1 LKFLNLF
8 SSFSQV
14 IVIGTGLEESI
25 VAAAAARNGHTVLHI
40 DINDYYGSEWS
51 AFTFD
56 GLQKWAAEAE
66 SEPTESKQ
74 SESEDLNSFLKDG
87 ESLIVLDPRRKSSF
101 KNVQQK
107 WFVPPHVEEPEP
119 EPEPEKEAAQTEKPL
134 NETDD
139 EKAASQ
145 NPENVPTK
153 DEDQKIEPKVEVP
166 KKPVFDQV
174 KVSTSCLL

>member
-1 LKFLNLF
+1 M
-8 SSFSQV
+8 
-14 IVIGTGLEESI
+14 
-25 VAAAAARNGHTVLHI
+25 AAAAARNGHTVLHI

-56 GLQKWAAEAE
+56 GLQKWASGAE
-66 SEPTESKQ
+66 SEPESKQ
-74 SESEDLNSFLKDG
+74 SASEDLNSFLKDG
-87 ESLIVLDPRRKSSF
+87 ESLIVLDPCRKSSF

-119 EPEPEKEAAQTEKPL
+119 VKEAPQTEETR

-139 EKAASQ
+139 EKAATQ

-153 DEDQKIEPKVEVP
+153 GEDPKMEPKVEVP
-166 KKPVFDQV
+166 KKPVIDQV
-174 KVSTSCLL
+174 KVSTSFHKGSSITIDIFLTPSTSSCFHVLY

>member
-1 LKFLNLF
+1 MWFCSCQENYQPVIFNLK
-8 SSFSQV
+8 V

-40 DINDYYGSEWS
+40 DINDYYGNEWS

-56 GLQKWAAEAE
+56 GLQKWAAEAKKI
-66 SEPTESKQ
+66 PESKH

-87 ESLIVLDPRRKSSF
+87 ESLMVLDPCKKSSF

-119 EPEPEKEAAQTEKPL
+119 KPEPDKEVQNEEPR

-139 EKAASQ
+139 EKAATQ
-145 NPENVPTK
+145 NPQNVET
-153 DEDQKIEPKVEVP
+153 KVED
-166 KKPVFDQV
+166 KKTEPVIDQV
-174 KVSTSCLL
+174 FS